1 MPRAYLA
8 FTADTYKPA
17 LWLALVNLSNVSVI
31 YLGLDLVKSIRTKL
45 KQLNKMNYP
54 IADCK
59 VQIFLFFL

>member
-31 YLGLDLVKSIRTKL
+31 IIIIIIDQS
-45 KQLNKMNYP
+45 KMNH
-54 IADCK
+54 
-59 VQIFLFFL
+59 LFSSLLAFSATGLPPSPDRN

>member
-31 YLGLDLVKSIRTKL
+31 IIIITL
-45 KQLNKMNYP
+45 
-54 IADCK
+54 
-59 VQIFLFFL
+59 